1 MAHQVKHPRGETIVV
16 KFHPA
21 TAVTLSPKKTR
32 HEISRLNRIAKKH
45 PIFLDH
51 VGESV
56 LSDNEGEVLRIR
68 IYSPGF
74 LAGRWQLRLEARK
87 GLCAEVKVHDEIL
100 EVGKLKSLQ
109 LGDSCS
115 WVVFS
120 LPEGDYDFK
129 FRPAELLK

>member
-1 MAHQVKHPRGETIVV
+1 MTHQSQTSQRRITVVKHPAAA
-16 KFHPA
+16 A
-21 TAVTLSPKKTR
+21 TTLSPKETR
-32 HEISRLNRIAKKH
+32 HEIARLNRIAKKH
-45 PIFLDH
+45 PIFVDH
-51 VGESV
+51 VGETV

-68 IYSPGF
+68 IFSPGF
-74 LAGRWQLRLEARK
+74 LVGRWQLRLEARK

-100 EVGKLKSLQ
+100 EVGQLKSFQ

-129 FRPAELLK
+129 VRPVSK